1 MKTVLILFDPED
13 WNNKMHMGNREYL
26 FSYENLYTQA
36 RKRAIQFCRASIAWY
51 DPNTAMFRYAW
62 TYVNGEWTVLYDV
75 TPDLIFDK
83 IPTDKTQPLL
93 SQIEIIQ
100 KNFRIVNDPQFSSFI
115 DNKLYTH
122 LLFPQYTKKS
132 HLVSSAAERDVL
144 IPAMTGEYVVL
155 KPVYG
160 SQGKGVHIVK
170 KEQAYDIEITGLTL
184 LEEFIDSEKGIPGI
198 TNERHDLRLLF
209 ANDHL
214 LYTYIRTPE
223 KGSFLANIA
232 QGGTKHL
239 ISPDL
244 LPQSVHM
251 LAQNVLD
258 AFSVFPK
265 KLFSLD
271 IMFDENQRPWI
282 VELGSKPG
290 MFFSPDQIEPMN
302 EVHHSF
308 ISFFDEILNESSYV

>member
-1 MKTVLILFDPED
+1 MKTVLILFGPKEWSDQMPME
-13 WNNKMHMGNREYL
+13 NRSYL

-36 RKRAIQFCRASIAWY
+36 GERGIQFFRASIAWY
-51 DPNTAMFRYAW
+51 DQNKAVFTHAW
-62 TYVNGEWTVLYDV
+62 TYVNGEWSVVYDV
-75 TPDLIFDK
+75 APDLIFDK
-83 IPTDKTQPLL
+83 IPTDTAQALL
-93 SQIEIIQ
+93 PEIEIIQ
-100 KNFRIVNDPQFSSFI
+100 KKFRIVNDPQFSSFI

-122 LLFPQYTKKS
+122 LLFPQYTKKA
-132 HLVSSAAERDVL
+132 HLVSSATERDAL

-170 KEQAYDIEITGLTL
+170 KEQAYEIEIAGLTL
-184 LEEFIDSEKGIPGI
+184 LEEFIDSQKGIPGI

-214 LYTYIRTPE
+214 LYTYIRTPA

-239 ISPDL
+239 LSPDA

-251 LAQNVLD
+251 LAQDVLD

-290 MFFSPDQIEPMN
+290 MFFSRDQIEPMK

-308 ISFFDEILNESSYV
+308 ISFFDELVNESVYG